1 MSTAGSTANGAASG
15 AAAGTT
21 IAPGI
26 GTAVGTVIGGVG
38 GYLSGKSKKKAEQE
52 RIKKLTQALR
62 MLQAGSTDA
71 YGNTL
76 SADPSGRWKFNLSL
90 PTKMAVN
97 AVNGALLDLGTLTPK
112 FSNQIRNE
120 NLLMNSIVNGE
131 IARANQAA
139 AMKQGMRNGSNLG
152 YISNAYSKNRDNNI
166 RNAFLKAQSNAANPF
181 LYNANV
187 KNNLS
192 SVIGNAM
199 QPINSIQTNLKDM
212 VNTLNVHEMNQMNK
226 IAGASA
232 NPYLHGQVEADLLK
246 GLGSATSNY
255 FEHEEQ
261 NAFNNK
267 ILDYMMQNITNNAP
281 KYTQTKTINNKN
293 VGNL

>member
-1 MSTAGSTANGAASG
+1 MSTAGSTADGATKGASAGAAFGPWG
-15 AAAGTT
+15 AAAG
-21 IAPGI
+21 AVVGGI
-26 GTAVGTVIGGVG
+26 G

-76 SADPSGRWKFNLSL
+76 SADKSGRWKFDLSL
-90 PTKMAVN
+90 PTEMAVRGIN
-97 AVNGALLDLGTLTPK
+97 KSLLDLGTLSPK

-120 NLLMNSIVNGE
+120 NLLVNSIANGE

-139 AMKQGMRNGSNLG
+139 AMKQGMRSGSNLG

-166 RNAFLKAQSNAANPF
+166 RNAFLRAQSNAANPF
-181 LYNANV
+181 LYNANI
-187 KNNLS
+187 KNNLA

-246 GLGSATSNY
+246 GIGSATTGF
-255 FEHEEQ
+255 FEHQQQ
-261 NAFNNK
+261 NEFNNK
-267 ILDYMMQNITNNAP
+267 LIDYLMQNLGNNETNI
-281 KYTQTKTINNKN
+281 TQTKTTNNKN

>member
-1 MSTAGSTANGAASG
+1 MSTTGSTADGATKGASTGAAFGPWG
-15 AAAGTT
+15 AMAG
-21 IAPGI
+21 AL
-26 GTAVGTVIGGVG
+26 IGGVG
-38 GYLSGKSKKKAEQE
+38 GYLSGKSKKKAEKE

-90 PTKMAVN
+90 PTQMAIKGIN
-97 AVNGALLDLGTLTPK
+97 KSLLDLGTISPK

-120 NLLMNSIVNGE
+120 NLLINSIANGE

-166 RNAFLKAQSNAANPF
+166 RNAFLKAQSYAANPF

-187 KNNLS
+187 KNNLA

-212 VNTLNVHEMNQMNK
+212 VNTLNVQEMNQMNK

-246 GLGSATSNY
+246 GIGSATTGF
-255 FEHEEQ
+255 FEHQQQ
-261 NAFNNK
+261 NEFNNRL
-267 ILDYMMQNITNNAP
+267 IDYLMQSIGNNGTNTLQN
-281 KYTQTKTINNKN
+281 KTINNKN
-293 VGNL
+293 IGNL

>member
-1 MSTAGSTANGAASG
+1 
-15 AAAGTT
+15 
-21 IAPGI
+21 
-26 GTAVGTVIGGVG
+26 
-38 GYLSGKSKKKAEQE
+38 
-52 RIKKLTQALR
+52 

-76 SADPSGRWKFNLSL
+76 SADPSGRWKFDLSL
-90 PTKMAVN
+90 PTKMAVRGIN
-97 AVNGALLDLGTLTPK
+97 ESLLGLGTISPK

-120 NLLMNSIVNGE
+120 NLLINTIANGE

-139 AMKQGMRNGSNLG
+139 AMKQGMRSGSNLG

-187 KNNLS
+187 KNNLA

-232 NPYLHGQVEADLLK
+232 NPYLHGQVEADLMK
-246 GLGSATSNY
+246 GLGTAVGDFAANVQQQQDNQQLLNLLEKMY
-255 FEHEEQ
+255 
-261 NAFNNK
+261 
-267 ILDYMMQNITNNAP
+267 TNNSNVV
-281 KYTQTKTINNKN
+281 TKSTTNNKN
-293 VGNL
+293 TGNF

>member
-1 MSTAGSTANGAASG
+1 MSAGSTASGAASG
-15 AAAGTT
+15 AAAGTA

-26 GTAVGTVIGGVG
+26 GTAIGAVIGGVG

-90 PTKMAVN
+90 PAKMAVKGIN
-97 AVNGALLDLGTLTPK
+97 KSLLDLGTISPK

-120 NLLMNSIVNGE
+120 NLLMNSIANGE

-139 AMKQGMRNGSNLG
+139 AMKQGMRSGSNLG

-187 KNNLS
+187 KNNLA

-212 VNTLNVHEMNQMNK
+212 VNTLNVHEMNQMNR

-255 FEHEEQ
+255 FEHQEQ
-261 NAFNNK
+261 NEFNNK
-267 ILDYMMQNITNNAP
+267 LLDYMMQNISNNGA
-281 KYTQTKTINNKN
+281 KTSQTKTINNKN